1 MVYMLS
7 LYLILLLLCLPL
19 AIPIGIVALIIHF
32 LNKSKREKQN
42 EAYRQMYYEQNGG
55 ADENSEITASET
67 SGEVILPQQPFTNPN
82 ISSYQTEYRVPVTP
96 VKPKKQR
103 EPLSSST
110 VMLLIGTAL
119 VVLSGIAFGAANW
132 LNTTPFGR
140 VAIILTA
147 SIVSFLISFIF
158 GKGVKLKGTSTAFYI
173 VGSLMIPVAV
183 IIAGFYDML
192 GDWFAVLGGGRFL
205 MYAVCLGSAVLSC
218 LAGSKIYKSKYFI
231 YSSLISA
238 SLMFFFLAIQS
249 AFISSKFTAPIF
261 STVLILM
268 QAAITA
274 ALYGFGLHKKTS
286 IEKPLYIIGMISAGF
301 YGFISFTYAVST
313 ASHADILTYFAIAVI
328 IVQLIAYGLIKKRN
342 WMLGAQSLFSI
353 LLVWIISANLARS
366 IEDEPAVLLCA
377 FLFTALYFINRFVPQ
392 IKNVFSVIVT
402 LIAMF
407 CGCLMT
413 MAICREISLFSALM
427 IPVIFTAVIYAYVFD
442 SRKIVQAAAG
452 IVSPVMPV
460 LIAETVQK
468 YMRLPKAEALEAREY
483 VLYITSAFLL
493 AVTALIFYLPKYAF
507 AFHAKHP
514 RKSDSVIYSGLISVL
529 LLLLISY
536 DSKTTII
543 IPLVIAA
550 LHFILAN
557 SMKDNFLTIGSVLS
571 MIITMFSRINTDEV
585 DDKIKLAAWG
595 GIFIVLMTVSKLCY
609 RKSIIRKTNGRTI
622 YDAPLLS
629 SWLILPCIFGA
640 GEYGTFFGLLT
651 SAIYSACFIKKN
663 TKEKDANILLTISAV
678 STTLALA
685 TRPFLVPENQ
695 MISNKITFAIVT
707 LLGIAFRVIWRKHE
721 QGAKMSSNLIFVC
734 TFAALMIDAL
744 YFEDVG
750 NTVFVLA
757 VTTVIL
763 IASFMFRSK
772 TWFSVSSIA
781 LVSIVVYSMKDF
793 FASLSGWVYLFA
805 AGLILIGIAA
815 MNEYFKQKGENVK
828 SKLAAAFS
836 DWRW

>member
-96 VKPKKQR
+96 LKPKKQR

-231 YSSLISA
+231 YSGLISA

-286 IEKPLYIIGMISAGF
+286 IEKPL
-301 YGFISFTYAVST
+301 
-313 ASHADILTYFAIAVI
+313 
-328 IVQLIAYGLIKKRN
+328 
-342 WMLGAQSLFSI
+342 
-353 LLVWIISANLARS
+353 
-366 IEDEPAVLLCA
+366 
-377 FLFTALYFINRFVPQ
+377 
-392 IKNVFSVIVT
+392 
-402 LIAMF
+402 
-407 CGCLMT
+407 
-413 MAICREISLFSALM
+413 
-427 IPVIFTAVIYAYVFD
+427 
-442 SRKIVQAAAG
+442 
-452 IVSPVMPV
+452 
-460 LIAETVQK
+460 
-468 YMRLPKAEALEAREY
+468 
-483 VLYITSAFLL
+483 
-493 AVTALIFYLPKYAF
+493 
-507 AFHAKHP
+507 
-514 RKSDSVIYSGLISVL
+514 
-529 LLLLISY
+529 
-536 DSKTTII
+536 
-543 IPLVIAA
+543 
-550 LHFILAN
+550 
-557 SMKDNFLTIGSVLS
+557 
-571 MIITMFSRINTDEV
+571 
-585 DDKIKLAAWG
+585 
-595 GIFIVLMTVSKLCY
+595 
-609 RKSIIRKTNGRTI
+609 
-622 YDAPLLS
+622 
-629 SWLILPCIFGA
+629 
-640 GEYGTFFGLLT
+640 
-651 SAIYSACFIKKN
+651 
-663 TKEKDANILLTISAV
+663 
-678 STTLALA
+678 
-685 TRPFLVPENQ
+685 
-695 MISNKITFAIVT
+695 
-707 LLGIAFRVIWRKHE
+707 
-721 QGAKMSSNLIFVC
+721 
-734 TFAALMIDAL
+734 
-744 YFEDVG
+744 
-750 NTVFVLA
+750 
-757 VTTVIL
+757 
-763 IASFMFRSK
+763 
-772 TWFSVSSIA
+772 
-781 LVSIVVYSMKDF
+781 
-793 FASLSGWVYLFA
+793 
-805 AGLILIGIAA
+805 
-815 MNEYFKQKGENVK
+815 
-828 SKLAAAFS
+828 
-836 DWRW
+836 